1 MSNTVKAALRNLQ
14 DIFDEGFIT
23 QAEFNSR
30 RNAIID
36 GATAIEPITSSSA
49 SGPKPGP
56 AEGSVFSRLGG
67 GSDGD
72 AKRPSGGG
80 ADAAAARRSGKNAP
94 AGGGDL
100 RSVLGPKPGISKA
113 GRTDLR
119 AVMSKVADGV
129 SRGGQRGGGRG
140 GRGGPRALG
149 RGGRGLP
156 EECPW

>member
-1 MSNTVKAALRNLQ
+1 MSVKVALRNLQ

-23 QAEFNSR
+23 LAEFNSR
-30 RNAIID
+30 RKAIID
-36 GATAIEPITSSSA
+36 GATAIEPIASSS
-49 SGPKPGP
+49 SSVKQGPT
-56 AEGSVFSRLGG
+56 EGSVFSRVGG
-67 GSDGD
+67 GAEGD
-72 AKRPSGGG
+72 AKRLSGNGV
-80 ADAAAARRSGKNAP
+80 DVRTGKNASGQA

-100 RSVLGPKPGISKA
+100 RSVLGKRSGISKP

-119 AVMSKVADGV
+119 GVLGKVVDGV

-140 GRGGPRALG
+140 GRGGGRGLG

>member
-1 MSNTVKAALRNLQ
+1 MSVKVALRNLQ

-30 RNAIID
+30 RKVIID
-36 GATAIEPITSSSA
+36 GATAIEPISSS
-49 SGPKPGP
+49 SGTVKHAPT
-56 AEGSVFSRLGG
+56 EGSVFSRLGG
-67 GSDGD
+67 ESGD

-80 ADAAAARRSGKNAP
+80 ADTRTGKTAPSQAA
-94 AGGGDL
+94 GGDL
-100 RSVLGPKPGISKA
+100 RSVLGKRPGISKP

-119 AVMSKVADGV
+119 VVLGKVVDGV
-129 SRGGQRGGGRG
+129 SRGGGQRGGGRG
-140 GRGGPRALG
+140 WRGGGRGLG